1 MTQNTQNLDLLSH
14 ELLNLPKM
22 LCRFCGNLAVV
33 LADFL
38 TINVNQA
45 QKLID
50 TLASLYPILAYHKTP
65 DTLTP
70 NFDILNTLNKQ
81 TLGSLDQKSVAPDIP
96 TKIMDAI
103 AKDTHLSPSTI
114 QKGFGILIQI
124 FDFFTTYVVKQAMLD
139 EQDFLGYIELQSVF
153 FTPKQIDYQKHTNN
167 KPPVVNKVFNPA
179 KTPLFDSPFIPNHA
193 YLASVAKV
201 SLVMPVLSAN
211 QALEKKMSVFLADEY
226 SQDTL
231 IGQTATHK
239 WAILSTIVFII
250 IGAMGIRYF
259 DQKNQVVEPQPIKQ
273 ARPIPKDVAIVRIQD
288 ENDNADTPST
298 ATEQIVLDAK
308 SDDKSNSKFA
318 EQTLVAVPVT
328 TQNTTTKNTA
338 NQTTI
343 SDTTKKGTTKDLSKN
358 SQATKKDDKKDD
370 KISKG
375 DKTAKNPTK
384 KDDKPSK
391 NNKAVDKNTAL
402 KNTPTK
408 NTDKTTKTDTNKT
421 TKTSTDKSAKQTS
434 KEKSATTTATKT
446 SADKANT
453 NKQTTKTDTTN
464 IAKKSVS
471 TKTSQTSTQTSK
483 DTKKST
489 TKDNTNKDNKVIA
502 NKQSAIKAS
511 DKKTTQSKATQ
522 SKATSVPTQTTQVD
536 STPQQAST
544 PSPSTAS
551 LGAMTSAT
559 SQNTTSTPNIPRI
572 TTKLENQPKSS
583 GNKKPQSK
591 APSTPS
597 TDQPVVSADTP
608 IN

>member
-96 TKIMDAI
+96 PKIMDAI

-288 ENDNADTPST
+288 DNDPNADTPR
-298 ATEQIVLDAK
+298 TEQVVLDTK
-308 SDDKSNSKFA
+308 SDDKSHKSSDKA
-318 EQTLVAVPVT
+318 TEQTLVVVPIATQKTAQAT
-328 TQNTTTKNTA
+328 TADTAKKDTTKN
-338 NQTTI
+338 
-343 SDTTKKGTTKDLSKN
+343 LSKN

-391 NNKAVDKNTAL
+391 DNKAVDKNTAL

-421 TKTSTDKSAKQTS
+421 TKKSTDKSAKQTS
-434 KEKSATTTATKT
+434 KEKSATTTVTKT
-446 SADKANT
+446 SVDKANT

-464 IAKKSVS
+464 TAKKSVS

-489 TKDNTNKDNKVIA
+489 TKDNTNKDNKVIV

-511 DKKTTQSKATQ
+511 DKKTTQSKTTQ